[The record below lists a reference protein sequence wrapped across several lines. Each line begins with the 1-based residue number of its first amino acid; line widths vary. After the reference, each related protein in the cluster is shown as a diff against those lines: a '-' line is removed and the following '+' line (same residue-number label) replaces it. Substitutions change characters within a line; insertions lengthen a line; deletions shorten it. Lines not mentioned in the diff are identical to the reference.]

1 MAPGIADPVARIVSS
16 MFAQPLRRSPDGQGI
31 IVGTDQALGYA
42 ATLGLS
48 LAVYRLVAAMLRGNR
63 RSVDDDDRSADDTS
77 SSSRSILS
85 LPSFLL
91 TFLRAALFRKIR
103 DGDSYHRAAYGR
115 DNHQQKKG
123 AGKKKGE
130 DTAGPDMQHR
140 GSCHCA
146 SIRFTLL
153 APRNISALDCGGKI
167 RYPHYPTTADKFQ
180 LTKGSRHLKMY
191 YVTVNN
197 VSEDGSPTG
206 TTCMVAH
213 TFCGRCGV
221 NLLRA
226 PDSTMDALEVNVGCL
241 ERDGYATVGVEYYR
255 ADDKVGLGAG
265 TPLPHQWLVE
275 ECDEPKPSV
284 YCEGDE
290 DCTTLDGTHGP
301 IHVDDISTFWPTE
314 LEEVSGSRTAKA
326 TATRSTI
333 DTSDEGLTIEAIGS
347 DVMTPP
353 AAAGESG
360 AARHPLLKSHSQ
372 ETPSTSASTMSDM
385 VMPLPSRVVVSHNY
399 QSSDMSCQS
408 SIGDEELT
416 LSVGGSLGIIG

>member
-146 SIRFTLL
+146 SIRFTVSSLFRDWNGSFSALCAMSQYHWTNTHFLFTLL
-153 APRNISALDCGGKI
+153 APRPNSSSLPAI
-167 RYPHYPTTADKFQ
+167 YPPW
-180 LTKGSRHLKMY
+180 
-191 YVTVNN
+191 
-197 VSEDGSPTG
+197 
-206 TTCMVAH
+206 
-213 TFCGRCGV
+213 
-221 NLLRA
+221 
-226 PDSTMDALEVNVGCL
+226 
-241 ERDGYATVGVEYYR
+241 TVGAR
-255 ADDKVGLGAG
+255 
-265 TPLPHQWLVE
+265 
-275 ECDEPKPSV
+275 S
-284 YCEGDE
+284 
-290 DCTTLDGTHGP
+290 
-301 IHVDDISTFWPTE
+301 
-314 LEEVSGSRTAKA
+314 
-326 TATRSTI
+326 ATRTI
-333 DTSDEGLTIEAIGS
+333 PPRPTSSSL
-347 DVMTPP
+347 PR
-353 AAAGESG
+353 AAAI
-360 AARHPLLKSHSQ
+360 
-372 ETPSTSASTMSDM
+372 
-385 VMPLPSRVVVSHNY
+385 SR
-399 QSSDMSCQS
+399 C
-408 SIGDEELT
+408 IT
-416 LSVGGSLGIIG
+416 

>member
-1 MAPGIADPVARIVSS
+1 MEWIFFSPLCHESIPLDKYSLS
-16 MFAQPLRRSPDGQGI
+16 FHFAC
-31 IVGTDQALGYA
+31 
-42 ATLGLS
+42 
-48 LAVYRLVAAMLRGNR
+48 
-63 RSVDDDDRSADDTS
+63 S
-77 SSSRSILS
+77 SS
-85 LPSFLL
+85 
-91 TFLRAALFRKIR
+91 
-103 DGDSYHRAAYGR
+103 
-115 DNHQQKKG
+115 QK
-123 AGKKKGE
+123 
-130 DTAGPDMQHR
+130 
-140 GSCHCA
+140 
-146 SIRFTLL
+146 LL

-314 LEEVSGSRTAKA
+314 LEEVSGSRTAGKA

-333 DTSDEGLTIEAIGS
+333 DTSNEGLTIEAIGS

-416 LSVGGSLGIIG
+416 LSVGGSLGIIGENGKEKGGWTVGGSASSAAAARPARAVLPPRSLNRDQMKYFMYKHMHTPSPSSSFNGSEGARLNERRQMESN